1 MIDQETSE
9 TVEDSV
15 VDDQSWPVL
24 TGPFS
29 NDFDYTTE
37 NIFNKGCSN
46 MSLKINV
53 EIIQILFDNWLN

>member
-24 TGPFS
+24 TGPFA
-29 NDFDYTTE
+29 NDLDNTTE